1 VLSMLLAGLIMPAF
15 ALDDNGTA
23 SFASI
28 RGTVT
33 TSDHRTVSNARVLAY
48 SDVGIGVTT
57 TDSQGRYYF
66 LSLLPGTYTIRA
78 YSQTEI
84 ANVQPCSEDNPVEL
98 SAGQSYLADY
108 QIAPIC
114 L

>member
-1 VLSMLLAGLIMPAF
+1 VISMLLAGLIMPAF
-15 ALDDNGTA
+15 ALNDNGTA
-23 SFASI
+23 SFASV

-33 TSDHRTVSNARVLAY
+33 TADHQTVSNARVLAF
-48 SDVGIGVTT
+48 SNVGIGVTT

-66 LSLLPGTYTIRA
+66 LNLLPGTYTIRA
-78 YSQTEI
+78 YPQTEV
-84 ANVQPCSEDNPVEL
+84 ANVQPCSEENPVEL

-108 QIAPIC
+108 QIAPVC

>member
-1 VLSMLLAGLIMPAF
+1 MLSMLLAGLLMPAF
-15 ALDDNGTA
+15 ALNDNGTA
-23 SFASI
+23 TFASV

-33 TSDHRTVSNARVLAY
+33 TADHRTVSNARVLAF
-48 SDVGIGVTT
+48 SDVGMDVTT

-66 LSLLPGTYTIRA
+66 LTLLPGTYTIRA
-78 YSQTEI
+78 YPQTEV
-84 ANVQPCSEDNPVEL
+84 ASAQPCSEDNPVEL

-108 QIAPIC
+108 QLAPVC